1 MLKANME
8 SDHIRIFEEF
18 DTTIAKI
25 SDGKTYNE
33 FVEAFCDAS
42 KGMGGSI
49 LCMSSMDFPFEST
62 TSMDLVMLAN
72 QFTGNTISTPD
83 HYYQPIP
90 DIRDANGIGEFCY
103 WIMEEN
109 GKKAY
114 PDILPENWL
123 CYDEDEIGEGVKVV
137 LMDAI
142 PSTLELK
149 PA

>member
-1 MLKANME
+1 ME
-8 SDHIRIFEEF
+8 SDHICIFEEVDVPLF
-18 DTTIAKI
+18 KI
-25 SDGKTYNE
+25 SDADSYNA
-33 FVEAFCDAS
+33 FVDSFTD
-42 KGMGGSI
+42 GSI

-72 QFTGNTISTPD
+72 EFTGNTISTPD

-114 PDILPENWL
+114 PDILSENWL
-123 CYDEDEIGEGVKVV
+123 CYDEDEIGEGVTVV